1 MKPRIIVL
9 AALLLCGLTLL
20 FVSTRKS
27 PIGVPQNSQ
36 PPAGNLASSNQEAPR
51 GASTQTQALAV
62 QTAVATNALTAAGVS
77 IPASRKRA
85 WDRDFLTN
93 LRSTRQGA
101 PIRFQLLGDQWA
113 SGTIQYL
120 QRTNGQVLYVS
131 GILTQPEAG
140 KFFFQSQT
148 RAGKAGDFVGVVE
161 FPASQRAYRLEPTGP
176 GGTTELVERPL
187 DQVICLRLTPAENA
201 AGDTDEIPPL
211 YPDDFPTLPIP
222 DYQQGTVVLQSL
234 AGATGVIYLDFHAG
248 YTPTWGGIT
257 YASRNFSNSK
267 IRDIWRRVAEDFIP
281 FNINVTTDLKVFQAA
296 PETSRIRVI
305 FTSTTTASPGAGGV
319 AYYNSWNWSGDTPC
333 WVFNSGT
340 KSAAEAASHEVGHTL
355 NLSHDGKTGGTVY
368 YNGHGSGATGWAPIM
383 GSGYTRN
390 VVQWS
395 KGEYTDA
402 NNQQNDLNV
411 ITSNNNDVAYR
422 VDDTGATLATS
433 RYLEL
438 YPDYTASGEGVIER
452 TGDTDA
458 FQFTTSGGVVS
469 LQAIPCRGNTWANL
483 AIQATL
489 CDSNNAVLASDNP
502 QDVLSASL
510 TTTLA
515 AGTYTFRVTGA
526 GRNDPA
532 TDGFSDYASLGY
544 YKISGT
550 VANGRLP
557 SRFSVPENTPNGT
570 LVGVVTANNPYG
582 NPLVYTITGGNTGNA
597 FALNHAGQLMVA
609 NSAILNYETL
619 AANTQLT
626 VQFELFVNITNTANP
641 ALTEIKRR
649 VVVAITDVN
658 EPPTLTGF
666 STNLIEHSSP
676 GLAIGQVTGS
686 DPDPLTML
694 TYSIVGGNSN
704 NMFSI
709 GNQSGVITLA
719 GDLNAAQQSLYNLS
733 VVASD
738 GSLTATSLVAVT
750 VVPNP
755 TPFTPGSINYTV
767 YTNLPGP
774 YITDLTGAASYP
786 LDPAFEKAVD
796 LFEGDTDRDD
806 DYGVL
811 MRGYLFPPVSGNYRF
826 YLATDN
832 NGQLW
837 LKTSGATTNP
847 TGMSLIASISGG
859 DNGWANPREW
869 NKYSS
874 QRSAQI
880 ALTAGQAYYIEARMK
895 ESYGGDS
902 IAVGWTGPGLSGTN
916 VIPGLYLAPFAQ
928 NYPPH
933 IFSLAPYNLHRGALT
948 GFRLATLR
956 AYDVNSSNLT
966 FSIVG
971 GDPSGLFALN
981 PVTGDI
987 RVANEGLLQI
997 TTQTNYSLQLCVT
1010 DDGSPPLSTTN
1021 LFVVNIVSSN
1031 AITATTPRQEVWSDL
1046 DGTSVSDLTSSSAF
1060 PGQPDLLRSVT
1071 AFDVVRNVANNY
1083 GARLRAYLTPTTS
1096 GAYTF
1101 YLASDDSGELR
1112 FSNTTNPATATTI
1125 ASVPGYTDYQEW
1137 TKYPLQKSATI
1148 GLVAGQK
1155 YYLEAL
1161 HKEGTGD
1168 DHLEVAWS
1176 GPGLSGT
1183 NIIGDAFL
1191 SPVDINYAPVVSDG
1205 AFSVLEAATPGTE
1218 VCMVSASDSP
1228 LDTLTYKIASGNTGG
1243 TFTIDPATG
1252 VISVA
1257 NTALIAGHIGD
1268 TFNLVVQVQDSGYG
1282 GLYPLKSAQA
1292 TLTITVEAVSLLVWT
1307 GNSPTSDAWSMA
1319 ANWTPVRA
1327 PSVVTEIVFD
1337 NTGAT
1342 NSIGVA
1348 NNIVDTTTEVR
1359 NLMYQAL
1366 SNPVATNFH
1375 TTLINPG
1382 ITLSTHTDTAPNDDD
1397 IVGALPPEV
1406 TVAGRVGYWTILG
1419 TGGAT
1424 LTAGNMDNPVAYN
1437 DSGGPG
1443 TFFDVWCRGPLGNPD
1458 HSMTMDM
1465 SGLDNFNFG
1474 GGVIR
1479 VGAHAT
1485 GASSTSRGILL
1496 LARTNRIICA
1506 TPQIG
1511 TIGGIMV
1518 GVHTGFSGQT
1528 ADDGLLQ
1535 LGVTN
1540 FIRLDYLK
1548 IGAYRGST
1556 GTVNFQPAV
1565 LDSNPTLLLRGID
1578 GVSRVTTVG
1587 IGDSIECTADGNSSN
1602 SRSAT
1607 GTLDLTGGTVD
1618 ALVNNLI
1625 VGRNMGSGTASRQGN
1640 GTGTLTFT
1648 AGTIDVTTLSIGA
1661 QGANNAGNATGTVNV
1676 RSDATMLVNNLTLG
1690 GDAGS
1695 GSGTGSGTL
1704 KIDGGNVIV
1713 TNSVSEANSG
1723 GANGSSL
1730 IVLTNGGTL
1739 TIGSTV
1745 AVDDLKFGGGTL
1757 RYRSGNTSDVSG
1769 TARMTFLTGGAA
1781 IDTGLNN
1788 VTFGSAIGNAGAGSL
1803 TKLGTGRLS
1812 LNAANTY
1819 TGGTSVGLGTL
1830 RVGNASGSATGPG
1843 PVTVAAGAGL
1853 EGTGR
1858 ILGPVTVN
1866 GTLAPGT
1873 GIGTLSLSNSLALS
1887 GISSSVFEVNL
1898 DTLACDK
1905 VIGLTSLVCGGT
1917 LTVVNLGGASAAT
1930 NGATLKLFSA
1940 AASAGTF
1947 AQLVLP
1953 ALPSDLAWDT
1963 SDLATSGTLRI
1974 VSRPNLTFQVTG
1986 NALELSWPADQIGWR
2001 LECQTNSLGVG
2012 ISTNWFTVPNSTS
2025 TNLLLLPIEPAEGS
2039 VFFRLAYP

>member
-1 MKPRIIVL
+1 MKSLTVAL
-9 AALLLCGLTLL
+9 TTLLLGSLML
-20 FVSTRKS
+20 FFVFTRKHPS
-27 PIGVPQNSQ
+27 GVPKATQ
-36 PPAGNLASSNQEAPR
+36 PPPSNLSASGQAVQR
-51 GASTQTQALAV
+51 GASAPAQVQPAQAA
-62 QTAVATNALTAAGVS
+62 ASTNAPAAAEVS
-77 IPASRKRA
+77 LPAPPKRA
-85 WDRDFLTN
+85 WDRDFLTG
-93 LRSTRQGA
+93 LQASGKGS
-101 PIRFQLLGDQWA
+101 PIRFQLIGDQWA
-113 SGTIQYL
+113 AGNIQYL

-131 GILTQPEAG
+131 GILTQPEMG

-148 RAGKAGDFVGVVE
+148 RAGKAGEFVGVVE
-161 FPASQRAYRLEPTGP
+161 FPASQKAYRLEPTGP
-176 GGTTELVERPL
+176 GETTELVERPL
-187 DQVICLRLTPAENA
+187 DQVVCLRFDPAERA
-201 AGDTDEIPPL
+201 AGDSDEIPPL

-222 DYQQGTVVLQSL
+222 DYQNGIVVLQSL
-234 AGATGVIYLDFHAG
+234 VGATGVIYLDFQPG

-267 IRDIWRRVAEDFIP
+267 IRDIWRRVSEDFIP
-281 FNINVTTDLKVFQAA
+281 FDINVTTDLKIFQAA
-296 PETSRIRVI
+296 PEISRIRVI
-305 FTSTTTASPGAGGV
+305 FTPTSTAAPGAGGV

-355 NLSHDGKTGGTVY
+355 NLRHDGKTDGTEY

-395 KGEYTDA
+395 KGEYANA

-411 ITSNNNDVAYR
+411 ITTSNNDVSYR

-438 YPDYTASGEGVIER
+438 YPDYTVSIEGVIER

-483 AIQATL
+483 AIKATL
-489 CDSNNAVLASDNP
+489 CNSNDVVLATDNP

-526 GRNDPA
+526 GRNDPV

-544 YKISGT
+544 YKVSGT

-557 SRFSVPENTPNGT
+557 SRFSIPENTPYGT
-570 LVGVVTANNPYG
+570 LVGVVTANNPNG

-597 FALNHAGQLMVA
+597 FALNHAGQLTVA

-626 VQFELFVNITNTANP
+626 VQFELFVNIINTVNP

-649 VVVAITDVN
+649 VVIAITDVN

-676 GLAIGQVTGS
+676 GVVVGQVTGS
-686 DPDPLTML
+686 DPDPLTLL
-694 TYSIVGGNSN
+694 TYSIVDGNSN
-704 NMFSI
+704 GMFSI
-709 GNQSGVITLA
+709 GSQSGVITLV

-733 VVASD
+733 VAAAD
-738 GSLTATSLVAVT
+738 QSLTATSLVTVT

-755 TPFTPGSINYTV
+755 TPFAPGSINYTV
-767 YTNLPGP
+767 YTNLPGS
-774 YITDLTGAASYP
+774 YITDLTGAPSYP
-786 LDPAFEKAVD
+786 LDPAFEKAVG

-811 MRGYLFPPVSGNYRF
+811 MRGYLFPPVSGNYRL

-837 LKTSGATTNP
+837 LKTSGDTTNP
-847 TGMSLIASISGG
+847 AGMSLIASITGG
-859 DNGWANPREW
+859 DSGWASPREW

-895 ESYGGDS
+895 ESFGGDN
-902 IAVGWTGPGLSGTN
+902 IAVGWTGPGLSVTN
-916 VIPGLYLAPFAQ
+916 VIPGMYLAPFAQ

-933 IFSLAPYNLHRGALT
+933 VFALSPYNLHRDALT
-948 GFRLATLR
+948 GFRLATLQ

-971 GDPSGLFALN
+971 GDPSGLFAMN

-987 RVANEGLLQI
+987 SVANEGLLQI
-997 TTQTNYSLQLCVT
+997 TTQTNYTLQLCVT
-1010 DDGSPPLSTTN
+1010 DDASPPLSTTN
-1021 LFVVNIVSSN
+1021 LFVVNIVASN
-1031 AITATTPRQEVWSDL
+1031 AITATTPRQEVWSDISGENL
-1046 DGTSVSDLTSSSAF
+1046 SDLTNSSAY
-1060 PGQPDLLRSVT
+1060 PGQPDILRSVT
-1071 AFDVVRNVANNY
+1071 AFDVEQDVADNY
-1083 GARLRAYLTPTTS
+1083 GSRLRAYLTPPTS

-1101 YLASDDSGELR
+1101 YLASDDASELR
-1112 FSNTTNPATATTI
+1112 FSSTTNPASATTI
-1125 ASVPGYTDYQEW
+1125 ASVPGYTSYQEW
-1137 TKYPLQKSATI
+1137 SKYPSQKSATV

-1168 DHLEVAWS
+1168 DHLEVAWN

-1183 NIIGDAFL
+1183 NIISGAFL
-1191 SPVDINYAPVVSDG
+1191 SPVDINYAPVVSG
-1205 AFSVLEAATPGTE
+1205 GSFSVLEAATPGTE
-1218 VCMVSASDSP
+1218 VCTVSASDSI
-1228 LDTLTYKIASGNTGG
+1228 LDALTYKIISGNTGG

-1257 NTALIAGHIGD
+1257 NATLIAGHIGSN
-1268 TFNLVVQVQDSGYG
+1268 FNLVVQVQDAGYG

-1292 TLTITVEAVSLLVWT
+1292 NVTITVEAVSLLVWT
-1307 GNSPTSDAWSMA
+1307 GYSPTSDAWSMA

-1327 PSVVTEIVFD
+1327 PSVVTEIMFD

-1342 NSIGVA
+1342 NSIGVT
-1348 NNIVDTTTEVR
+1348 NNIVDATTEVR

-1366 SNPVATNFH
+1366 SNPAATNFH

-1382 ITLSTHTDTAPNDDD
+1382 ITLSTHTDTTPNDDD
-1397 IVGALPPEV
+1397 ILGAVP
-1406 TVAGRVGYWTILG
+1406 TATDADDMGYWTILG

-1424 LTAGNMDNPVAYN
+1424 LTAGNMENPVADN
-1437 DSGGPG
+1437 GSGGPG
-1443 TFFDVWCRGPLGNPD
+1443 TFFDVWYRGALGNTGN
-1458 HSMTMDM
+1458 SMTLDM
-1465 SGLDNFNFG
+1465 SGLDNFNYG

-1479 VGAHAT
+1479 VGSHAT

-1496 LARTNRIICA
+1496 LARTNMIICA

-1511 TIGGIMV
+1511 TVGGIMV
-1518 GVHTGFSGQT
+1518 GVHTGYSGQT

-1556 GTVNFQPAV
+1556 GTVNFQPGV
-1565 LDSNPTLLLRGID
+1565 LDSDPTLRLRGID

-1618 ALVNNLI
+1618 ALINDLI

-1690 GDAGS
+1690 GDVGS
-1695 GSGTGSGTL
+1695 GSGTGTGTL
-1704 KIDGGNVIV
+1704 NIDGGSVIV
-1713 TNSVSEANSG
+1713 TNSLSEANGG

-1730 IVLTNGGTL
+1730 IALTNGGTL
-1739 TIGSTV
+1739 TIGSTI

-1757 RYRSGNTSDVSG
+1757 RYRSGNTSDISG
-1769 TARMTFLTGGAA
+1769 TARMTFMTGGATL
-1781 IDTGLNN
+1781 DLGPNN

-1803 TKLGTGRLS
+1803 TKLGNGRLT

-1830 RVGNASGSATGPG
+1830 RVGNVSGSATGPG

-1873 GIGTLSLSNSLALS
+1873 GIGTLSLSNSLVLS

-1905 VIGLTSLVCGGT
+1905 VTGLTSLVCGGT

-1940 AASAGTF
+1940 AAFAGTF
-1947 AQLVLP
+1947 AQLILP
-1953 ALPSDLAWDT
+1953 ALSPDLAWDT
-1963 SDLATSGTLRI
+1963 SGLATSGTLRI
-1974 VSRPNLTFQVTG
+1974 VSRPNLTFQLTG
-1986 NALELSWPADQIGWR
+1986 DVLDISWPADQIGWR